1 MYICPWCDRV
11 FRTEKDRISH
21 LLTGHGV
28 EVKEDV
34 SSDLVAEV
42 DEAGQ
47 GSQSKEKV
55 CGVCEKK
62 FSKPSQ
68 LVRHLR
74 VHTGERPFA
83 CLVCR
88 KSFNQKN
95 ALQIHMKKHTGE
107 RPFICPFCQYAFTQ
121 KGNLKTHIQR
131 SHAESAQ
138 QLVQKSLK
146 IQVISCIFIYFLNPT
161 MIQVGFKWH
170 NCQSEVVKVFA
181 KKIPSAKNQFSS
193 AIFLWVYQKHFL
205 FHNRTLFLVP
215 PSQHRVQYPL
225 LIVAVTFTMEESH
238 IKGNCKMIKLL
249 EMLNLMG
256 RWRSHLLFT
265 VFLHGLSFI
274 CRKSL
279 YQFSL
284 LPG

>member
-1 MYICPWCDRV
+1 
-11 FRTEKDRISH
+11 
-21 LLTGHGV
+21 
-28 EVKEDV
+28 VKEDV
-34 SSDLVAEV
+34 STDLVAEV

-47 GSQSKEKV
+47 SSQSKEKV
-55 CGVCEKK
+55 CNVCEKK

-107 RPFICPFCQYAFTQ
+107 RPFVCPFCQYAFTQ

-146 IQVISCIFIYFLNPT
+146 IQESQAGGL
-161 MIQVGFKWH
+161 
-170 NCQSEVVKVFA
+170 EVVPRGDSLHIV
-181 KKIPSAKNQFSS
+181 QQEE
-193 AIFLWVYQKHFL
+193 VQ
-205 FHNRTLFLVP
+205 P
-215 PSQHRVQYPL
+215 PAASQHIHLTPL
-225 LIVAVTFTMEESH
+225 LP
-238 IKGNCKMIKLL
+238 
-249 EMLNLMG
+249 
-256 RWRSHLLFT
+256 
-265 VFLHGLSFI
+265 
-274 CRKSL
+274 
-279 YQFSL
+279 Q
-284 LPG
+284 

>member
-1 MYICPWCDRV
+1 MNFLQVYICPWCDRV

-34 SSDLVAEV
+34 STDLVAEV

-47 GSQSKEKV
+47 SSQSKEKV
-55 CGVCEKK
+55 CNVCEKK

-107 RPFICPFCQYAFTQ
+107 RPFVCPFCQYAFTQ

-131 SHAESAQ
+131 SHAESAH

-146 IQVISCIFIYFLNPT
+146 IQVYSFLLSLVHPKRKKNIMWYFP
-161 MIQVGFKWH
+161 G
-170 NCQSEVVKVFA
+170 
-181 KKIPSAKNQFSS
+181 
-193 AIFLWVYQKHFL
+193 
-205 FHNRTLFLVP
+205 TL
-215 PSQHRVQYPL
+215 
-225 LIVAVTFTMEESH
+225 AM
-238 IKGNCKMIKLL
+238 
-249 EMLNLMG
+249 
-256 RWRSHLLFT
+256 
-265 VFLHGLSFI
+265 
-274 CRKSL
+274 
-279 YQFSL
+279 
-284 LPG
+284 

>member
-1 MYICPWCDRV
+1 MVADDEVAEVLHALYLGVKAPEEQDQQLELAAPQEAHLMQEQVILLPGTEELTYSVQTDAEGSILGIQETAEVEAKEGRVEEAEITLPLLDQLDISQVYICPWCDRV
-11 FRTEKDRISH
+11 FRTEKERISH

-34 SSDLVAEV
+34 VTDHVTEV
-42 DEAGQ
+42 DETGQ
-47 GSQSKEKV
+47 AQQNKEKI

-62 FSKPSQ
+62 FTKPSQ

-146 IQVISCIFIYFLNPT
+146 AQV
-161 MIQVGFKWH
+161 
-170 NCQSEVVKVFA
+170 
-181 KKIPSAKNQFSS
+181 
-193 AIFLWVYQKHFL
+193 
-205 FHNRTLFLVP
+205 
-215 PSQHRVQYPL
+215 
-225 LIVAVTFTMEESH
+225 
-238 IKGNCKMIKLL
+238 
-249 EMLNLMG
+249 
-256 RWRSHLLFT
+256 
-265 VFLHGLSFI
+265 
-274 CRKSL
+274 
-279 YQFSL
+279 SL
-284 LPG
+284 LL

>member
-1 MYICPWCDRV
+1 M
-11 FRTEKDRISH
+11 
-21 LLTGHGV
+21 G
-28 EVKEDV
+28 
-34 SSDLVAEV
+34 
-42 DEAGQ
+42 
-47 GSQSKEKV
+47 EKV

-107 RPFICPFCQYAFTQ
+107 RPFVCPFCQYAFTQ

-146 IQVISCIFIYFLNPT
+146 IQESQAQGL
-161 MIQVGFKWH
+161 
-170 NCQSEVVKVFA
+170 EVVN
-181 KKIPSAKNQFSS
+181 I
-193 AIFLWVYQKHFL
+193 
-205 FHNRTLFLVP
+205 
-215 PSQHRVQYPL
+215 VQQED
-225 LIVAVTFTMEESH
+225 V
-238 IKGNCKMIKLL
+238 
-249 EMLNLMG
+249 G
-256 RWRSHLLFT
+256 RRGD
-265 VFLHGLSFI
+265 GL
-274 CRKSL
+274 R
-279 YQFSL
+279 
-284 LPG
+284 

>member
-1 MYICPWCDRV
+1 MGGQPLLQEQVILLPGPEELTYSVQTDAVDGMLSIQEQASELSIQEQASELNIQEQAGEKGKDAGLRLLDPMDISQVYICPWCDRV

-34 SSDLVAEV
+34 ATDLVADV
-42 DEAGQ
+42 DEAGGQ
-47 GSQSKEKV
+47 GGSQSKEKV
-55 CGVCEKK
+55 CNVCEKK

-146 IQVISCIFIYFLNPT
+146 IQESRAGGL
-161 MIQVGFKWH
+161 
-170 NCQSEVVKVFA
+170 EVV
-181 KKIPSAKNQFSS
+181 
-193 AIFLWVYQKHFL
+193 
-205 FHNRTLFLVP
+205 HNDTHL
-215 PSQHRVQYPL
+215 HIVQQDD
-225 LIVAVTFTMEESH
+225 I
-238 IKGNCKMIKLL
+238 
-249 EMLNLMG
+249 G
-256 RWRSHLLFT
+256 RGDALRIAQQDN
-265 VFLHGLSFI
+265 VHGDV
-274 CRKSL
+274 
-279 YQFSL
+279 
-284 LPG
+284 

>member
-1 MYICPWCDRV
+1 MIILDHNVIPKTVQPMILSYQKFINCQVYICPWCDRV

-34 SSDLVAEV
+34 STDLVADV
-42 DEAGQ
+42 DEAGGQ
-47 GSQSKEKV
+47 GGSQSKEKV

-146 IQVISCIFIYFLNPT
+146 IQV
-161 MIQVGFKWH
+161 M
-170 NCQSEVVKVFA
+170 
-181 KKIPSAKNQFSS
+181 
-193 AIFLWVYQKHFL
+193 
-205 FHNRTLFLVP
+205 
-215 PSQHRVQYPL
+215 
-225 LIVAVTFTMEESH
+225 
-238 IKGNCKMIKLL
+238 
-249 EMLNLMG
+249 
-256 RWRSHLLFT
+256 
-265 VFLHGLSFI
+265 FLHNFGASVDE
-274 CRKSL
+274 
-279 YQFSL
+279 
-284 LPG
+284 

>member
-1 MYICPWCDRV
+1 M
-11 FRTEKDRISH
+11 
-21 LLTGHGV
+21 
-28 EVKEDV
+28 KEDV

-107 RPFICPFCQYAFTQ
+107 RPFNCKVCGKQYTQ
-121 KGNLKTHIQR
+121 KGNL
-131 SHAESAQ
+131 
-138 QLVQKSLK
+138 
-146 IQVISCIFIYFLNPT
+146 
-161 MIQVGFKWH
+161 
-170 NCQSEVVKVFA
+170 
-181 KKIPSAKNQFSS
+181 
-193 AIFLWVYQKHFL
+193 
-205 FHNRTLFLVP
+205 
-215 PSQHRVQYPL
+215 RVS
-225 LIVAVTFTMEESH
+225 VS
-238 IKGNCKMIKLL
+238 
-249 EMLNLMG
+249 
-256 RWRSHLLFT
+256 
-265 VFLHGLSFI
+265 
-274 CRKSL
+274 
-279 YQFSL
+279 
-284 LPG
+284 

>member
-1 MYICPWCDRV
+1 M
-11 FRTEKDRISH
+11 
-21 LLTGHGV
+21 
-28 EVKEDV
+28 KEDV

-181 KKIPSAKNQFSS
+181 KKRTFSQKSILFCYISLGIPKAFSFPQPDFIFSS
-193 AIFLWVYQKHFL
+193 PKSTKSTVPIVDCCRY
-205 FHNRTLFLVP
+205 FHNG
-215 PSQHRVQYPL
+215 RV
-225 LIVAVTFTMEESH
+225 SH
-238 IKGNCKMIKLL
+238 
-249 EMLNLMG
+249 
-256 RWRSHLLFT
+256 
-265 VFLHGLSFI
+265 
-274 CRKSL
+274 
-279 YQFSL
+279 
-284 LPG
+284 